1 MSIYDALAKYPT
13 RAAAG
18 AALIVFLAS
27 LLRLIAIPLALGAL
41 VTGRAVLTL
50 DAMATPPPPRH
61 QPPQPPSPRWAAA
74 NTRTG
79 ATATIV

>member
-13 RAAAG
+13 RDATR
-18 AALIVFLAS
+18 AALIVLLAS
-27 LLRLIAIPLALGAL
+27 VLRLIAIPLALGAL

-50 DAMATPPPPRH
+50 DSMATPKPPPPPR
-61 QPPQPPSPRWAAA
+61 WEAA

-79 ATATIV
+79 VTATV